1 MKKENL
7 TKLAFVIVLLTGLI
21 ASLSI
26 AGYYLQGKQQ
36 SSEGTATLII
46 RSLGSTKTER
56 FKFSKGTPLGIL
68 KYNHR
73 VETILNDNYIECI
86 DDVCADGN
94 YMWLFYVNDKAVNY
108 GVKRYKLKDG
118 DVVMFE
124 FSNKDKMNDER

>member
-21 ASLSI
+21 ASLSV

-36 SSEGTATLII
+36 SSEGISTLII
-46 RSLGSTKTER
+46 KSLGSTKTER

-73 VETILNDNYIECI
+73 VETFLNDNFIECI

-94 YMWLFYVNDKAVNY
+94 YMWLFYINNKTVNY
-108 GVKRYKLKDG
+108 GVKRYSLNDG
-118 DVVMFE
+118 DTIMFE
-124 FSNKDKMNDER
+124 LTKSNTGETQ

>member
-7 TKLAFVIVLLTGLI
+7 TKLRFVRVLLIGLI

-26 AGYYLQGKQQ
+26 TGCQLQKEQQ
-36 SSEGTATLII
+36 NSEGTATLII
-46 RSLGSTKTER
+46 KSLGSTKTER

-108 GVKRYKLKDG
+108 GVKRYTLKDG

-124 FSNKDKMNDER
+124 FANKNTGEKQ

>member
-1 MKKENL
+1 MRKENL
-7 TKLAFVIVLLTGLI
+7 MRLSFAGVLLIGLI
-21 ASLSI
+21 VSLSI

-36 SSEGTATLII
+36 SSDGEATLVIK
-46 RSLGSTKTER
+46 SLGATKTER

-108 GVKRYKLKDG
+108 GVKRYTLKDG
-118 DVVMFE
+118 DVIMFKFTNE
-124 FSNKDKMNDER
+124 NTGEKQ